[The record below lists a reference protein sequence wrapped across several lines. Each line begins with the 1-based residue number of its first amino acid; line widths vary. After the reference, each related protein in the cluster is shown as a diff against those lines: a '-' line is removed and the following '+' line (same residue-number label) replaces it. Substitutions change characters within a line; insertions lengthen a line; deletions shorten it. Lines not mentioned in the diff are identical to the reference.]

1 MALIGVK
8 QAEALASGTASA
20 ASLPFPANIAA
31 IASIIA
37 TITALFASFAGA
49 FADGG
54 VISGGSFHGDKM
66 LARVNAGEMILNQKQ
81 QGNLFRALDSGGATG
96 GMKNVEFT
104 ISGSTLKGCLKNYDS
119 KMSKLK

>member
-37 TITALFASFAGA
+37 TITALFASFAGS

-54 VISGGSFHGDKM
+54 IISGGSFHGDKM
-66 LARVNAGEMILNQKQ
+66 LARVNAGEMILNP
-81 QGNLFRALDSGGATG
+81 
-96 GMKNVEFT
+96 M
-104 ISGSTLKGCLKNYDS
+104 
-119 KMSKLK
+119 

>member
-37 TITALFASFAGA
+37 TITALFASFAGS

-54 VISGGSFHGDKM
+54 IISGSSFHGDKM

-81 QGNLFRALDSGGATG
+81 QGNLFNALNGGGA
-96 GMKNVEFT
+96 V
-104 ISGSTLKGCLKNYDS
+104 
-119 KMSKLK
+119 